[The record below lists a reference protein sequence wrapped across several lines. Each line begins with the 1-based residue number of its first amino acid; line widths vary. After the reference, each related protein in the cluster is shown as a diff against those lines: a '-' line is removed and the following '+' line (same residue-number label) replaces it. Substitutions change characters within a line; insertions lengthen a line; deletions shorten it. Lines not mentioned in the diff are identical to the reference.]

1 MAKVILI
8 IVGFIAFVCAVGA
21 PLLEN
26 KPDPITLN
34 TPWVILVLCA
44 GFYGIIEV
52 IEKGGK
58 SK

>member
-34 TPWVILVLCA
+34 TPLV
-44 GFYGIIEV
+44 IEV